1 MEAPRG
7 GTRFLNEIGKMPVDL
22 QSQRLRLL
30 QEREV
35 KPVGSTERRTI
46 DVRIIAA
53 TNRDLESGIKSGFGR
68 TPYFH

>member
-1 MEAPRG
+1 
-7 GTRFLNEIGKMPVDL
+7 MPVDL

>member
-7 GTRFLNEIGKMPVDL
+7 GTRFLNEIGEMPVDL

-35 KPVGSTERRTI
+35 KPVGSPERRTI